1 MVVDADSRGDAD
13 LDVYRR
19 CLVAISSTQ
28 CLTQWLLYAL
38 ADIPAEHHRWR
49 QYMRVLGIDP
59 GSRITGYGLAEQQG
73 SRLVHID
80 NGAIFTDKA
89 TGFPDR
95 LRIIFQG
102 ISRVIAEYRPD
113 AVAIEDVY
121 VADNVRSALKLGQ
134 ARGAAI
140 AAAVQAGLP
149 VTEYT
154 ASQVKQAVVGQGRA
168 GKEQVQK
175 MIKAL
180 LGLPEVAQADASDAL
195 AVAVCHLNSHALR
208 QQTGP
213 AVTSSRRTTSWRN
226 YRP

>member
-1 MVVDADSRGDAD
+1 M
-13 LDVYRR
+13 
-19 CLVAISSTQ
+19 
-28 CLTQWLLYAL
+28 
-38 ADIPAEHHRWR
+38 
-49 QYMRVLGIDP
+49 LGIDP
-59 GSRITGYGLAEQQG
+59 GSRITGYGFVEQQG
-73 SRLVHID
+73 SRLLHID

-89 TGFPDR
+89 VDFPDR
-95 LRIIFQG
+95 LRIIFEG
-102 ISRVIAEYRPD
+102 LSRVIAEYRPD

-121 VADNVRSALKLGQ
+121 VSENVRAALKLGQ

-140 AAAVQAGLP
+140 AAAVYAGLP
-149 VTEYT
+149 VAEYT

-180 LGLPEVAQADASDAL
+180 LGLPETAQADASDAL
-195 AVAVCHLNSHALR
+195 AVAVCHINSHNLR

-213 AVTSSRRTTSWRN
+213 AVVSSRRASSWRN